1 MPSTSQEN
9 APSKRRVLNLKA
21 FAILFGAG
29 TLLWLGMHALHA
41 KQIVRTSESLKQA
54 ADKSL
59 AEDDHRRAFDLYE
72 QYLGLNPFNVEAEEK
87 ISQLLEEHGNTGK
100 SLQRAFQINERL
112 LRLDTTRDD
121 LRVRQIRIA
130 DRIGRYSDAAVH
142 LKTMRDAGSNN
153 SDVWHFSGIVA
164 KDTGRFAEAIEYF
177 QSAVN
182 LPNPNPESFEFL
194 AQILTNQSNEP
205 AAAEELLAQLIASDN
220 SAKSHQIRA
229 RWYLDQD
236 RPMDAVPDLWIALQT
251 EPADFHTNAMLL
263 KAVREAKLADRSFD
277 AEQQYQQLAA
287 HLTQQLAADPDAT
300 KLRLYLSSALWSV
313 DERNLA
319 IKNLETGIARDP
331 RQIEMQEMLVDY
343 LVSSRNFQRAQEA
356 FDRIPK
362 RSMDRGRREFMRG
375 RLLMSQKQWTPAIEA
390 FEMSLGYAQGDANM
404 ASRARVC
411 LALCRRESGDNVAA
425 MDTYKSLIK
434 ANPDFEGGRLGMASA
449 YLRSDQIS
457 LAIAEYRQL
466 LHVDGVPEFLANL
479 MIKNNLTLPEHS
491 RDWAEIERI
500 VSNNPPLIKDEIQRH
515 LLQADLLFA
524 KGFPSQAMELLDDA
538 GREMPNRPEFARA
551 YERLSAVH
559 GDQLL
564 DRIRK
569 VLDSDPTNQEAHSSM
584 LRLFSARKDVRGLQ
598 AWMDGLVSDR
608 VFPTLGKQ
616 QRMVILAETTTVVG
630 DSELLARGRS
640 ETSQLMLR
648 YGQEAWRRLAAESS
662 QFVFGYVQFLAR
674 HRAPED
680 AWNAVAASSQTLTTE
695 GAAVC
700 WVEVLRQNPDD
711 QSTAGRVQLELSQLV
726 DKEPTR
732 MSLRLQYAEHL
743 ILTQQYDAAESLL
756 KQISEHD
763 PSNGLAFGRLAWLNS
778 MVKHDNQQALEYSE
792 RASRLAPGNLGVR
805 IIRGLTLAEAGR
817 TKDGLNVLD
826 AIPMKEQS
834 MAAELFRARVLQ
846 LDGQTADATDIVR
859 QLGFRR
865 TQGNLASAEFNLLRW
880 LQDHLDVQPPQM
892 TSR

>member
-1 MPSTSQEN
+1 MPSTSTEN

-29 TLLWLGMHALHA
+29 TLLWVGMNALHA

-54 ADKSL
+54 AETAL
-59 AEDDHRRAFDLYE
+59 ADEDHRRAFDLYE
-72 QYLGLNPFNVEAEEK
+72 QFLGLNPFNIEAEEK

-112 LRLDTTRDD
+112 LRLDNSRND

-142 LKTMRDAGSNN
+142 LKTMRDAGSTN

-182 LPNPNPESFEFL
+182 LPNPNPESFEYL
-194 AQILTNQSNEP
+194 AQILTNESHDP
-205 AAAEELLAQLIASDN
+205 AAAEQLLTRLMTIDN

-229 RWYLDQD
+229 RWYLEQD
-236 RPMDAVPDLWIALQT
+236 RPIDAVPDLWVALQT
-251 EPADFHTNAMLL
+251 EPADARTNALLL
-263 KAVREAKLADRSFD
+263 KAVRESKSADRSFD
-277 AEQQYQQLAA
+277 AKTQYQQLAS
-287 HLTQQLAADPDAT
+287 HLQQQLTEDPDAT
-300 KLRLYLSSALWSV
+300 KLRLYLSSALWST
-313 DERNLA
+313 DDRSGA

-343 LVSSRNFQRAQEA
+343 LVSSRNYQRAQDV
-356 FDRIPK
+356 FDHIPK
-362 RSMDRGRREFMRG
+362 RGMDRGRREFMRG
-375 RLLMSQKQWTPAIEA
+375 RLLMSQKQWAPAIDA
-390 FEMSLGYAQGDANM
+390 FEMALGFAQEDANM

-449 YLRSDQIS
+449 YLRSDQVN

-491 RDWAEIERI
+491 RDWSEIERI
-500 VSNNPPLIKDEIQRH
+500 VGNNPPLIKDEVQRS

-538 GREMPNRPEFARA
+538 GRRLPNRSAFARA

-559 GDQLL
+559 GDQLME
-564 DRIRK
+564 RVRK
-569 VLDSDPTNQEAHSSM
+569 VLNSDPTNQEAHSSM
-584 LRLFSARKDVRGLQ
+584 LRLFSARKDVQGLQ
-598 AWMDGLVSDR
+598 AWMDGLVSGG
-608 VFPTLGKQ
+608 VFPTLGEQ
-616 QRMVILAETTTVVG
+616 QRMVILAETTTVVADG
-630 DSELLARGRS
+630 ELLARGRS
-640 ETSQLMLR
+640 DTSDLMLR
-648 YGQEAWRRLAAESS
+648 YGQEAWRRLSSESS
-662 QFVFGYVQFLAR
+662 QFVLGYVQFLAR
-674 HRAPED
+674 YRSMDEAL
-680 AWNAVAASSQTLTTE
+680 NAVAANRSALTSD

-711 QSTAGRVQLELSQLV
+711 QSTANRVQTELSQLV
-726 DKEPTR
+726 TKEPAE
-732 MSLRLQYAEHL
+732 MSLRLQYVEHL
-743 ILTQQYDAAESLL
+743 ILTRQYDTAILL
-756 KQISEHD
+756 LTQINKHA
-763 PSNGLAFGRLAWLNS
+763 PTNGLAPGRLAWLTS
-778 MVKHDNQQALEYSE
+778 LVKHNNKDALEYSE
-792 RASRLAPGNLGVR
+792 QAARLAPGNLSVR
-805 IIRGLTLAEAGR
+805 MIRGLTLAEAGR
-817 TKDGLNVLD
+817 PNDGLNVLD
-826 AIPMKEQS
+826 AIPVQERS
-834 MAAELFRARVLQ
+834 MATDLFHARVLM
-846 LDGQTADATDIVR
+846 LDGQTENATEIVR

-865 TQGNLASAEFNLLRW
+865 TQGNLAPPELELFRW